1 MGQSD
6 TTRDLAEA
14 LARSIGISNPDGLE
28 SAIKSIREDALDPV
42 PAEVLRKA
50 AALASELPKAP
61 TWLET
66 FDRLATRIL
75 APLFDDGPSLAM
87 GLRGDDLRQCTLGV
101 DDLRLDL
108 EIEVDSVR
116 KDSQGKLIAKIRG
129 QLDGEIG
136 LGGPVE
142 IVVLQPES
150 EQMLGTVRTD
160 ENGRFDLDLSAGR
173 YDLVFRLKD
182 GKTVMGT
189 IDVP

>member
-1 MGQSD
+1 MDQPDS
-6 TTRDLAEA
+6 TRELAEA
-14 LARSIGISNPDGLE
+14 LARSLEVSNPEGVQVALE
-28 SAIKSIREDALDPV
+28 AIREDSMDPV
-42 PAEVLRKA
+42 PTEVLRKA
-50 AALASELPKAP
+50 AALASGLPKAP
-61 TWLET
+61 SWLEA
-66 FDRLATRIL
+66 FDRMASNIL
-75 APLFDDGPSLAM
+75 TPLFDDGPSLAT

-116 KDSQGKLIAKIRG
+116 KDSQGRLLAKIRG

-142 IVVLQPES
+142 IVVLDSES
-150 EQMLGTVRTD
+150 GQMLGTVRTN
-160 ENGRFDLDLSAGR
+160 ENGRFDLDLSAGS
-173 YDLVFRLKD
+173 YDLVFRMRD